1 MGASSA
7 HSSAAHLLTSPWTR
21 SICAQPGWGM
31 PLSPEPQAWYF
42 WLDWLAGWQV
52 KGGGRWEDQ
61 GP

>member
-1 MGASSA
+1 
-7 HSSAAHLLTSPWTR
+7 
-21 SICAQPGWGM
+21 M

-52 KGGGRWEDQ
+52 KGGGLWEDQ